1 MEFRFAGANLRHPFS
16 IAQRIDAKNRG
27 RRLQSTF
34 GPVSSA
40 VEAFEQHLLHSFP
53 HTPTAGQERLIHAVS
68 RFVMSEQPRCA
79 LIIRGYAGTGKTT
92 SVGAIVRTL
101 ANYERP
107 TILLAPTGRAA
118 KVMERYAGIPAS
130 TIHRHIYVQTRSRD
144 GMPATA
150 LAPNPFKHAVFI
162 VDEASMIGESGG
174 RSDEGGFSYRSLL
187 DDLMEYVFNGVNCR
201 LILVGDD
208 AQLPPVGCDTSPAL
222 DENGLRS
229 GFYLTIATIR
239 LTDVVRQELDSGI
252 LFNAHRLRLQL
263 EEGDTSFPKLQ
274 TGFPDFHRLDGYDLQ
289 EKLEELHGRYGE
301 DGVVVITR
309 SNKRANLFNQQI
321 RVRVLW
327 QEEDLNAGDRLMV
340 VKNNYH
346 WLAQA
351 TNLPNTLLA
360 NGDVVEVVRIARRFE
375 RYGQHFAEAEIRL
388 VDLPEVPAFQ
398 VVIHLSVLNY
408 EGASLPHA
416 ELQALFEAV
425 AEDYV
430 HLGNRSAIAKAVK
443 QDPCYQALQV
453 KFAWSL
459 TCHKAQGGQW
469 PAVIIDQGYLTEELL
484 DVAFL
489 RWLYTAFTRAER
501 ELYLLNFDDSFFPRV

>member
-1 MEFRFAGANLRHPFS
+1 MAAAARYLWPVN
-16 IAQRIDAKNRG
+16 DALDQLEG
-27 RRLQSTF
+27 QIL
-34 GPVSSA
+34 SA
-40 VEAFEQHLLHSFP
+40 FP
-53 HTPTAGQERLIHAVS
+53 HAPTPGQERLIHAS
-68 RFVMSEQPRCA
+68 ARFLLSDRPRCA

-92 SVGAIVRTL
+92 SVGALVRVL
-101 ANYERP
+101 AQQGVP
-107 TILLAPTGRAA
+107 TVLLAPTGRAA

-130 TIHRHIYVQTRSRD
+130 TIHRRIYVQSRSRD
-144 GMPATA
+144 GQPATA
-150 LAPNPFKHAVFI
+150 LAPNPLTGAVFI
-162 VDEASMIGESGG
+162 VDEASMISESGG
-174 RSDEGGFSYRSLL
+174 RSDEAGFSYRSLL
-187 DDLMEYVFNGVNCR
+187 DDLIEYVYSGENCR

-208 AQLPPVGCDTSPAL
+208 AQLPPIGCDTSPAL
-222 DENGLRS
+222 DEPGLRS

-263 EEGDTSFPKLQ
+263 ESGETSFPALQ
-274 TGFPDFHRLDGYDLQ
+274 LGFPDFKRLDGYDLQ
-289 EKLEELHGRYGE
+289 ETLEDLHNRYGE

-351 TNLPNTLLA
+351 TSLPNTLLA
-360 NGDVVEVVRIARRFE
+360 NGDVVEIVRITKRFE
-375 RYGQHFAEAEIRL
+375 RYGQSFAEAEIRL
-388 VDLPEVPAFQ
+388 IDLPEEQPFA
-398 VVIHLSVLNY
+398 VVLHLSVLNY

-416 ELQALFEAV
+416 ELQALFDAV

-430 HLGNRSAIAKAVK
+430 HLGDKRAIAKAVK

-469 PAVIIDQGYLTEELL
+469 PAVIIDQGYLTEELI
-484 DVAFL
+484 DIAFL
-489 RWLYTAFTRAER
+489 RWLYTAFTRAEK
-501 ELYLLNFDDSFFPRV
+501 ELYLLNFDNAFFPESAPA

>member
-1 MEFRFAGANLRHPFS
+1 ML
-16 IAQRIDAKNRG
+16 
-27 RRLQSTF
+27 
-34 GPVSSA
+34 
-40 VEAFEQHLLHSFP
+40 
-53 HTPTAGQERLIHAVS
+53 
-68 RFVMSEQPRCA
+68 SEKPRCA

-101 ANYERP
+101 DGFGRP
-107 TILLAPTGRAA
+107 TVLLAPTGRAA

-130 TIHRHIYVQTRSRD
+130 TIHRHIYVATRSRD
-144 GMPATA
+144 GQPATA
-150 LAPNPFKHAVFI
+150 LAPNPHRNAVFI

-174 RSDEGGFSYRSLL
+174 RSDGTGFSYRSLL
-187 DDLMEYVFNGVNCR
+187 DDLMEYVYSGNNCR

-208 AQLPPVGCDTSPAL
+208 AQLPPIGCEHSPAL

-229 GFYLTIATIR
+229 GFYLTIATVR

-263 EEGDTSFPKLQ
+263 EAGDTAFPALQ
-274 TGFPDFHRLDGYDLQ
+274 LGFPDFNRLGGHDLQ
-289 EKLEELHGRYGE
+289 ELLEELHGRYGE

-327 QEEDLNAGDRLMV
+327 QEEDLNAGDRLLV

-346 WLAQA
+346 WLAQS
-351 TNLPNTLLA
+351 TSLPNTLLA
-360 NGDVVEVVRIARRFE
+360 NGDVIEVARITKRFE
-375 RYGQHFAEAEIRL
+375 RYGQAFAEADVRL
-388 VDLPEVPAFQ
+388 IDLPEVPAFQ

-416 ELQALFEAV
+416 EVQALFDAI
-425 AEDYV
+425 AEEYV
-430 HLGNRSAIAKAVK
+430 HLGDKRAIAKAVK

-469 PAVIIDQGYLTEELL
+469 PAVIIDQGYLTEELI

-489 RWLYTAFTRAER
+489 RWLYTAFTRAEK
-501 ELYLLNFDDSFFPRV
+501 ELYLLNFDDAFFPVA